1 MIHYISVQRLVESLE
16 LVFKKN
22 LKADRAIEVTFK
34 KYKNLGSH
42 DRKWMAEWFYKIIR
56 YYELYAYCAQTRNN
70 LWEICGT
77 AFLLNQQQLPAFSD
91 FKNLHQRKN
100 QILRLYELAKKDD
113 FLINGFPEIW
123 KILNDKEKLNER
135 IPGWLKLLNEEGLPI
150 IRTNSL
156 KINGKQLELIFKDKE
171 IKINKVLHYDD
182 LYFLPDKR
190 NYFQTEEF
198 KKGYFEFQD
207 TGSYLIGKF
216 CNVRPGMKVVD
227 ACAGAG
233 GKTLHLASLMQNK
246 GKIIAADIH
255 EVKLKELKKRSIR
268 AGISNLEIHEALN
281 DEIKTSS
288 FIKKYHEWAD
298 LVLIDAPCTGSGVIK
313 RNPDTKFR
321 IDEEFLRKT
330 THIQKEILKNYS
342 SMVKKGG
349 TLIYATCSIF
359 MSENEKQ
366 SEWFKENF
374 KSFEKSEEKFIPP
387 GTYNDGFYMCKFV
400 KKTDP

>member
-1 MIHYISVQRLVESLE
+1 MIHYISLQRLIESLD

-22 LKADRAIEVTFK
+22 MKADRAIEITFK
-34 KYKNLGSH
+34 KYKNLGSR
-42 DRKWMAEWFYKIIR
+42 DRKWIAEWFYKIIR

-77 AFLLNQQQLPAFSD
+77 AFLLNQLDLPSFTD
-91 FKNLHQRKN
+91 FKNLQQRKN
-100 QILRLYELAKKDD
+100 QILRLHELAQKDD

-123 KILNDKEKLNER
+123 KKLNEKEKLSER
-135 IPGWLKLLNEEGLPI
+135 IPEWLKLLNEEALPI
-150 IRTNSL
+150 IRINSL
-156 KINGKQLELIFKDKE
+156 KISGKQLELIFKEKQ
-171 IKINKVLHYDD
+171 IRINKVPHFDD
-182 LYFLPDKR
+182 LYIMPDRK

-216 CNVRPGMKVVD
+216 CNVGPGMKVVD

-255 EVKLKELKKRSIR
+255 AVKLKELKKRSIR
-268 AGISNLEIHEALN
+268 AGVDNIEIHEALT
-281 DEIKTSS
+281 DENKIKS
-288 FIKKYHEWAD
+288 FLEKYHEWAD
-298 LVLIDAPCTGSGVIK
+298 VVLIDAPCTGSGVLK
-313 RNPDTKFR
+313 RNPDTKFKM
-321 IDEEFLRKT
+321 DEEFIRKT
-330 THIQKEILKNYS
+330 THMQKEILKNYS
-342 SMVKKGG
+342 SLVKKGG

-359 MSENEKQ
+359 ISENEKQ
-366 SEWFKENF
+366 TEWFKENF
-374 KSFEKSEEKFIPP
+374 KSFEKVEEKFIPP

-400 KKTDP
+400 KK